1 MSKKSRPPKA
11 KRFSTEQTDQLLN
24 YLKNNNAPEENFS
37 VAKGLIEG
45 NLLICAELE
54 RGTLTIAK
62 LRKLFQIQGS
72 EKSHRHTGQSTAKNS
87 KKNAEKSKGHGR
99 NSSEAYAGARIEEV
113 PHPTVKQHSFC
124 KFG

>member
-72 EKSHRHTGQSTAKNS
+72 ENPPRRSQCNRRSLIQDNHHIGCRNNVVGRAWPVTQLALRKSLCAKP
-87 KKNAEKSKGHGR
+87 K
-99 NSSEAYAGARIEEV
+99 AGPVID
-113 PHPTVKQHSFC
+113 
-124 KFG
+124 